1 MPKKKIWIVG
11 GAFALVITIG
21 LVSTALEKAA
31 SAQARSNVP
40 QFEPDPLFFKNLPN
54 RWVTGQISGIDV
66 DRNDHVWVIH
76 RPATIP
82 DGEKSA
88 SLNPPQ
94 SLCCIPAP
102 PVLEFDQNGG
112 FVKAWGG
119 PGAGY
124 EWPTS
129 EHGMHADH
137 KNNIWLGGNGKGD
150 QHILKFTNTG
160 KFLLQIG
167 KKNQSKGSNDT
178 ANVNGAA
185 GIFVYPKTNEVFVAD
200 GYTNRR
206 VIVFDADSG
215 AYKRHWGAYG
225 KKPEDTKNPP
235 REQIVQ
241 GPPQTSF
248 GTPVHGV
255 VVANDDTVYVAD
267 RSNNRIQVFRLDGTF
282 IKEAFVNR
290 KTLQNEGTTHGFALS
305 RDPAQRYLYVAD
317 GSNKAVHIVD
327 RQTLAL
333 LDSIGGHAGHNA
345 REFFH
350 IHSIGGPDSKGNLYF
365 GEVNDG
371 QRYYRYLLTGMGRP
385 VNPGYATI
393 SNQ

>member
-1 MPKKKIWIVG
+1 MSMIG
-11 GAFALVITIG
+11 GALALVLTCG
-21 LVSTALEKAA
+21 LGPAALETLVS
-31 SAQARSNVP
+31 AQTQPSVP

-54 RWVTGQISGIDV
+54 RWVTGQIPGIDV

-94 SLCCIPAP
+94 SLCCVPAP
-102 PVLEFDQNGG
+102 PVLEFDQNGN

-124 EWPTS
+124 EWPTG
-129 EHGMHADH
+129 EHGVHADYR
-137 KNNIWLGGNGKGD
+137 NNIWVGGNGKGD
-150 QHILKFTNTG
+150 HHILKFTNTG

-178 ANVNGAA
+178 ANLNGAA
-185 GIFVYPKTNEVFVAD
+185 GIFVYQKTNEVFVAD

-206 VIVFDADSG
+206 VIVYDADTG

-225 KKPEDTKNPP
+225 KKPEDLKNPP

-241 GPPQTSF
+241 GPPPAFFS
-248 GTPVHGV
+248 TPVHGV
-255 VVANDDTVYVAD
+255 VVANDDTVYAAD

-290 KTLQNEGTTHGFALS
+290 RTLQNEGTVHGFALS

-371 QRYYRYLLTGMGRP
+371 QRYYRYLLRGMGRP
-385 VNPGYATI
+385 ANPGYSTI
-393 SNQ
+393 STQ

>member
-1 MPKKKIWIVG
+1 VADCCVP
-11 GAFALVITIG
+11 
-21 LVSTALEKAA
+21 A
-31 SAQARSNVP
+31 SP
-40 QFEPDPLFFKNLPN
+40 MM
-54 RWVTGQISGIDV
+54 
-66 DRNDHVWVIH
+66 
-76 RPATIP
+76 
-82 DGEKSA
+82 
-88 SLNPPQ
+88 
-94 SLCCIPAP
+94 
-102 PVLEFDQNGG
+102 EFDQNGNLLKG
-112 FVKAWGG
+112 WGG
-119 PGAGY
+119 PGTGY
-124 EWPTS
+124 EWPLN
-129 EHGMHADH
+129 EHGLSIDSKGNFWIA
-137 KNNIWLGGNGKGD
+137 GNGRGD
-150 QHILKFTNTG
+150 AQVLKFSKEG

-167 KKNQSKGSNDT
+167 HFGKSAGSNDLENFDQPT
-178 ANVNGAA
+178 KAT
-185 GIFVYPKTNEVFVAD
+185 VYAKTNEVFISD
-200 GYTNRR
+200 GYRNRR
-206 VIVFDADSG
+206 LIVFDADTG
-215 AYKRHWGAYG
+215 KYKRHWGAYG
-225 KKPEDTKNPP
+225 KRPEDTKNPP

-241 GPPQTSF
+241 GPPQTFF

-282 IKEAFVNR
+282 VKEAFVNR

-305 RDPAQRYLYVAD
+305 RDPAQRHLYVAD

-385 VNPGYATI
+385 VNPGYSTI
-393 SNQ
+393 SSQ